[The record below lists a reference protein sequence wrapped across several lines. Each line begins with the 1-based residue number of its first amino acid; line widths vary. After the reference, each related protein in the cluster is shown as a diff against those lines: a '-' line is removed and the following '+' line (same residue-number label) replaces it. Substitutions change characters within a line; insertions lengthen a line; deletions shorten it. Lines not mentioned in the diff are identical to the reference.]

1 MKINM
6 LSLTIIF
13 LLPYLCNAV
22 LYTVYVKTWN
32 EKHAGTDD
40 NIHISVLGDNW
51 MYLGKLDI
59 KGRADNDRST
69 LLSFRFYNDYSGLIV
84 GGQLSCIMLFT
95 DDDDAWLR
103 HELRHRQKHMDTKSD
118 KFQDTEWQGMFLASW
133 RSKA

>member
-1 MKINM
+1 M

-40 NIHISVLGDNW
+40 NIHISVLGNNW
-51 MYLGKLDI
+51 MYLGKLDV

-69 LLSFRFYNDYSGLIV
+69 FLSFRFYNDYSGLIV

-95 DDDDAWLR
+95 DDDDAWLVQYVLVNVNNVNNIF
-103 HELRHRQKHMDTKSD
+103 HNT
-118 KFQDTEWQGMFLASW
+118 A
-133 RSKA
+133 KAWLSTDSSEGTMRLTLCR